1 MNPRLLSTAQL
12 ANPAID
18 THDSFLSIMNSIL
31 PWPRLRKLILNEAGE
46 TPAARLECL
55 LRLYLVQCWFGFRD
69 EAALAALQDSR
80 SIQAFAGFTKRELAC
95 PSPSELAE
103 FRQNLEVNSVT
114 QKVRA
119 MVDSYLSANGY
130 SLEAGS
136 HRDPL
141 LIADEEH
148 TATLA
153 PLAEHFM
160 RMARPYELEP
170 ILEFNRIYRNVFH
183 ELNPAERRVAE
194 RYVERLIGSVAD
206 PGYIP
211 RIFGVV

>member
-1 MNPRLLSTAQL
+1 MNPRPLSTAQL
-12 ANPAID
+12 PNPAID
-18 THDSFLSIMNSIL
+18 SHGSFLSIMDSIL
-31 PWPRLRKLILNEAGE
+31 PWPRLRELILSETGE
-46 TPAARLECL
+46 IPAAPLECL

-80 SIQAFAGFTKRELAC
+80 SIQAFAGFTKRELA
-95 PSPSELAE
+95 SLIPSELAD
-103 FRQNLEVNSVT
+103 FRQRLEVNGIT

-141 LIADEEH
+141 LITDEEH

-170 ILEFNRIYRNVFH
+170 ILEFNRIYRHVFY
-183 ELNPAERRVAE
+183 ELSPAERRVAE